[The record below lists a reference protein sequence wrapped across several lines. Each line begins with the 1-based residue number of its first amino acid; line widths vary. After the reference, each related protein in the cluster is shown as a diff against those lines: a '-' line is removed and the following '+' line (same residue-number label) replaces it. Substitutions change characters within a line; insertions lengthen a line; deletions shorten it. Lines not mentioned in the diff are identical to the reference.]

1 MAEKEIIL
9 NVKVQTNTEAAI
21 KQIMELNT
29 QIERE
34 KNLQKEY
41 NQWLKEGTVSWEEY
55 NREMEL
61 SKQHVTEYSTKI
73 RALRK
78 EIQNNIHN
86 ARHGK
91 ILQRSFR
98 IPRRTKNGITK
109 IIYSQRRHPQKIN
122 PYIQHRPIDQFR
134 LRVQK
139 FQNTF

>member
-78 EIQNNIHN
+78 EIQNNIKVESDLRGSLVQLR
-86 ARHGK
+86 AALACIFCPTVSRYLCFALSSRWEML
-91 ILQRSFR
+91 LQPSFHS
-98 IPRRTKNGITK
+98 N
-109 IIYSQRRHPQKIN
+109 
-122 PYIQHRPIDQFR
+122 D
-134 LRVQK
+134 
-139 FQNTF
+139 